1 MAEPAKADHVAME
14 DGGAPPTS
22 PLTPAREPDRASS
35 DGGEEGVVIAISKG
49 YFEVSDGKRMTL
61 CTLRGKLRATRPQPA
76 QRFPVGA
83 RSQRGGQS
91 TRPARGPAT
100 ETSESAPIRIA
111 PGDHVRYRVIAGNTD
126 NTGVIEEVYPRRT
139 ALARARSESAA
150 EHIMLANLDHAVLVF
165 AVRNPTPHFG
175 MLDRYLALCEHA
187 GIAVTICLNK
197 VDLGIPDEVGVAVS
211 LYAGLGYRV
220 LLTSAATGTG
230 VDALRALLTERV
242 SLLTGPSGVG
252 KSSLLNE
259 LIPEAGQRTAEI
271 SEATGKGRHTTTGA
285 RLLAFPGGGWLADS
299 AGIRELALWN
309 VPAQELTSAFVE
321 LRPYVDQCEYEDCE
335 HSPNDDGCALQRAV
349 AEGAITPDRFASF
362 ERLLREAREAEE
374 PEWQ

>member
-1 MAEPAKADHVAME
+1 MAEPANGDVIATE
-14 DGGAPPTS
+14 DGDTALTS
-22 PLTPAREPDRASS
+22 PLPLAHDPERAAPR
-35 DGGEEGVVIAISKG
+35 DGEVGLVIAISKG
-49 YFEVSDGKRMTL
+49 YFEVSDGQRMTL
-61 CTLRGKLRATRPQPA
+61 CSLRGKLRASRPQPA
-76 QRFPVGA
+76 QRIPVGA

-91 TRPARGPAT
+91 SKPTRGPAT
-100 ETSESAPIRIA
+100 EMSESAPVRIA
-111 PGDHVRYRVIAGNTD
+111 PGDHVRYRILSG

-139 ALARARSESAA
+139 ALARARSESAT
-150 EHIMLANLDHAVLVF
+150 EHVMLANLDHAVLVF

-197 VDLGIPDEVGVAVS
+197 VDLGIPDEANVAAS
-211 LYAGLGYRV
+211 LYAGLGYHV
-220 LLTSAATGTG
+220 LMTSAATGAG
-230 VDALRALLTERV
+230 VADLRALLTARV

-285 RLLAFPGGGWLADS
+285 RLLAMPGGGWLADS

-309 VPAQELTSAFVE
+309 VPAAELASAFVE

-335 HSPNDDGCALQRAV
+335 HAADDEGCALRRAV
-349 AEGAITPDRFASF
+349 AEGAITPERFASY
-362 ERLLREAREAEE
+362 ERLLWEARDAEE
-374 PEWQ
+374 QEW

>member
-1 MAEPAKADHVAME
+1 MAEPAKGDHIATE
-14 DGGAPPTS
+14 DGGASRISPPN
-22 PLTPAREPDRASS
+22 PAREPDHTSAK
-35 DGGEEGVVIAISKG
+35 DGEEGVVIAISKG
-49 YFEVSDGKRMTL
+49 YFEVSDGNRMTL
-61 CTLRGKLRATRPQPA
+61 CTLRGKLRATRPQPTHRIPA
-76 QRFPVGA
+76 GS
-83 RSQRGGQS
+83 RSQRGGPPAKR
-91 TRPARGPAT
+91 TRSPIA

-111 PGDHVRYRVIAGNTD
+111 PGDHVRYRVIVS
-126 NTGVIEEVYPRRT
+126 NTGVIEEVYPRQT
-139 ALARARSESAA
+139 ALARARSESAT

-197 VDLGIPDEVGVAVS
+197 VDLAIPDEVDVAVS
-211 LYAGLGYRV
+211 LYVGLGYRV
-220 LLTSAATGTG
+220 LMTSAATGAG

-259 LIPEAGQRTAEI
+259 LIPEAGQRIAEI

-285 RLLAFPGGGWLADS
+285 RLLALPGGGWLADS

-309 VPAQELTSAFVE
+309 VPAQELASAFVE
-321 LRPYVDQCEYEDCE
+321 LRPYADQCEYENCE
-335 HSPNDDGCALQRAV
+335 HAPADEGCALQRAL
-349 AEGAITPDRFASF
+349 AAGEITPERFAGF

-374 PEWQ
+374 QGWQ